1 MPTALHPES
10 RTIRAAHESDLERI
24 LALQKDA
31 YRSEAEIYGDWNL
44 PPLRQTLEDLRDEY
58 KRMLFLV
65 IESKGALIG
74 SIRAFAQGGICLVGK
89 LIVSPRHQNRG
100 LGTALLR
107 EVESRFPDAKA
118 YELFTGARSAKNLH
132 LYRKL
137 GYSVVRRQDVSPS
150 LTLVFLR
157 KPNRPGPGVHTG

>member
-1 MPTALHPES
+1 MPTDLHPES
-10 RTIRAAHESDLERI
+10 RTIGVAQESDLERI
-24 LALQKDA
+24 LELQKAA
-31 YRSEAEIYGDWNL
+31 YQSEAELYDDWNI
-44 PPLRQTLEDLRDEY
+44 PPLLQTLADLQNEY
-58 KRMLFLV
+58 RHMLFLK
-65 IESKGALIG
+65 IESGGEIIG

-107 EVESRFPDAKA
+107 DVESRFPEAEA
-118 YELFTGARSAKNLH
+118 FELFTGARSAKNLH

-137 GYSVVRRQDVSPS
+137 GYSVVRQQDASPT

-157 KPNRPGPGVHTG
+157 KPNRPGPSTN